1 VDTTKV
7 RVLTQEILA
16 LPEGER
22 EQLAQQVLPI
32 LLTTR
37 AGLEAI
43 DEAVRTLSD
52 PELDAIVERARS
64 RRCDLS
70 GPAVAEV
77 IDAALRS
84 ARASRRS

>member
-1 VDTTKV
+1 VRRTQGEVVPRVDTTKV
-7 RVLTQEILA
+7 RALT
-16 LPEGER
+16 
-22 EQLAQQVLPI
+22 I

-64 RRCDLS
+64 RRCD
-70 GPAVAEV
+70 PAEPQATPS
-77 IDAALRS
+77 RFRP
-84 ARASRRS
+84 RADFEP